1 MLYTLLAVDDE
12 PANLRMLER
21 LFRKEFRVLT
31 ASNGEEALDII
42 RQEEVSLI
50 ITDQRMPGMSGT
62 QFLRKT
68 LNSNPDT
75 VRIILTGFTDVDAL
89 TDAINT
95 TRVYQFVS
103 KPWDPLALKQ
113 IVEDAM
119 REHERSME
127 QKRLLEGLLE
137 LVRSC
142 PHLFGARVAGL
153 APENGAADDSVS
165 FNISAGKAN

>member
-31 ASNGEEALDII
+31 ASNGEEALEIMRTED
-42 RQEEVSLI
+42 VSLI

-62 QFLRKT
+62 QLLRKT

-75 VRIILTGFTDVDAL
+75 VRIILTGYTDVDAL
-89 TDAINT
+89 TEAINT

-103 KPWDPLALKQ
+103 KPWDPIALKQ
-113 IVEDAM
+113 IVEEAM
-119 REHERSME
+119 REHEKAME
-127 QKRLLEGLLE
+127 QKRLLEGLTE

-142 PHLFGARVAGL
+142 PHLFGTAVPGE
-153 APENGAADDSVS
+153 APENSD
-165 FNISAGKAN
+165 AGGNPRLDITAGI